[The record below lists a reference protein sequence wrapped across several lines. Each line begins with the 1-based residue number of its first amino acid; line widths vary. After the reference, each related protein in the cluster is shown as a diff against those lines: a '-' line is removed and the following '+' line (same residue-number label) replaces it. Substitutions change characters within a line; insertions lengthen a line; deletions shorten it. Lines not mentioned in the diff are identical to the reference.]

1 MNKILLKAVNNAILK
16 NQGESVGE
24 NILIGCVVY
33 KQCAKAMTLDNDM
46 MTSMGKL
53 ADSYVSTF
61 KNIIHNMKNVYV
73 SYSVIMTKIS
83 QKGLK
88 SFLNI
93 DERFLNEIYSLY
105 LNKTMIKPFSL
116 SMYSPNIYSIDDLS
130 WEQNERLR
138 NIHYNVMV
146 PLAKY
151 YINKNGIRED
161 NIHIYSALVLSDI
174 PGKGILFNIDGIS
187 LPTILTDLK
196 RPSIG
201 VWDYIYKAQTYEDM
215 VLIILK

>member
-1 MNKILLKAVNNAILK
+1 
-16 NQGESVGE
+16 
-24 NILIGCVVY
+24 
-33 KQCAKAMTLDNDM
+33 
-46 MTSMGKL
+46 
-53 ADSYVSTF
+53 
-61 KNIIHNMKNVYV
+61 
-73 SYSVIMTKIS
+73 
-83 QKGLK
+83 
-88 SFLNI
+88 
-93 DERFLNEIYSLY
+93 
-105 LNKTMIKPFSL
+105 
-116 SMYSPNIYSIDDLS
+116 
-130 WEQNERLR
+130 
-138 NIHYNVMV
+138 MV

-201 VWDYIYKAQTYEDM
+201 IWDYIYKAQTYEDM

>member
-16 NQGESVGE
+16 NQGESIGE

-93 DERFLNEIYSLY
+93 DDRFLNEIYSLY

-161 NIHIYSALVLSDI
+161 NIHIY
-174 PGKGILFNIDGIS
+174 
-187 LPTILTDLK
+187 
-196 RPSIG
+196 
-201 VWDYIYKAQTYEDM
+201 
-215 VLIILK
+215 LI